1 MGNKGINYIELLRA
15 IKKHWEPVFQ
25 DKVFWSGMLR
35 WVIGS
40 IVLLSIF
47 AGVFSLDPTRKEL
60 ERLINDIQSPP
71 GAILVERGGFRGGI
85 SIYYK
90 FPGMSDEE
98 VRAYYKKE
106 LIRKKWRFFKRDTD
120 GDYVFHN
127 GKIVFRLQKT
137 KVVKEKIDYDWI
149 ITIAEN
155 KTL

>member
-98 VRAYYKKE
+98 IRAYYKKE
-106 LIRKKWRFFKRDTD
+106 LVKKGWVMDNKKNEY
-120 GDYVFHN
+120 GDYDFLQGSVSFTL
-127 GKIVFRLQKT
+127 GKSRVT
-137 KVVKEKIDYDWI
+137 KEKVEYDWI
-149 ITIAEN
+149 ITLFDDE
-155 KTL
+155 